1 MLRNARFLI
10 ALIVFISAA
19 YVFADDQEKA
29 TKEIK
34 KISAISVDSNM
45 RSVVNRTFADALK
58 VGRLDLV
65 RQRKDMTVNYGDLF
79 LLTQLGSGVKVDDI
93 TEQLKAGKSLIDI
106 ANGDHINWKQVS
118 VEAKKLNKKID
129 DNIVK
134 YFGDT
139 KKQVSIDQA
148 DGYDAKADKVPADSN
163 LSKDEYAEAQARYSH
178 LLELSSQR
186 LPTGDANVR
195 NQGQGEATPTIG
207 SPQSS
212 PGR

>member
-134 YFGDT
+134 YFADT
-139 KKQVSIDQA
+139 KKQASRDQA

-163 LSKDEYAEAQARYSH
+163 LSKEDYAEAQARYSH
-178 LLELSSQR
+178 LLQLSGQQ

-195 NQGQGEATPTIG
+195 NQGQGESTPTVG
-207 SPQSS
+207 QPRSGP
-212 PGR
+212 R